1 VLILHF
7 NFKDFNMKNIKNI
20 IASIILVGLASCNAD
35 EWLTE
40 EPLGFYTTDNS
51 YTTAV
56 QFRKALNFQYD
67 LLREMYWVNG
77 DHTVVMHLADLA
89 FGGTD
94 FPDQK
99 FNNFQIF
106 ITPTTYLSGSYWN
119 RAYVGI
125 ANANTVIQRIG
136 LADQISDENKSV
148 IKGEA
153 LFFRAYW
160 YNFLANLFG
169 GVPLVLE
176 EQTAPRRDYQRATR
190 QQVYD
195 QARLDLEEAV
205 AILPGIGD
213 VKDGMVSLQAAQ
225 HLLTEVYLSLEN
237 YTAAIATATAVID
250 HSQMDLMTTRFG
262 TSASRPG
269 DPYWDLFQNGN
280 QNRSGGNKESI
291 LVLQY
296 DHQNSGSLY
305 GMDHPRYLL
314 PFYPNCRVTDPSGG
328 LVNAFTNLTEDKGG
342 RGIGVI
348 HPGPHFLYD
357 IWGAD
362 GTNDYRNSP
371 YMIVRDFKIDNPAA
385 DGYGEWIVADGWLR
399 DADTLRM
406 FYPFVRKFSRTYN
419 LPDDVYARN
428 QDGSIKKNALG
439 ENVIN
444 YSFGSISANTSMK
457 DEYLYRLAGTYLLR
471 AEAYV
476 RSGQPALALDDI
488 NALRARANAT
498 PAQLSDMDL
507 DYILDE
513 QMRELYFEDFRVVTL
528 CRLGK
533 LVERTRAHNPTGY
546 NIADYQDLW
555 PIPFGEIEKNTLV
568 KMEQNPGYPQ

>member
-1 VLILHF
+1 
-7 NFKDFNMKNIKNI
+7 MKTIKNI
-20 IASIILVGLASCNAD
+20 LTTIILVALGSCNSD

-40 EPLGFYTTDNS
+40 EPLSFYTTDNS
-51 YTTAV
+51 YTTPV
-56 QFRKALNFQYD
+56 QFRKALSFQYD
-67 LLREMYWVNG
+67 YLRELLWVNG
-77 DHTVVMHLADLA
+77 DHNVGMYFGDIG

-99 FNNFQIF
+99 FNNWQTW
-106 ITPTTYLSGSYWN
+106 ITPTTYVPGTFWN

-125 ANANTVIQRIG
+125 ANANTIINRVE
-136 LADQISDENKSV
+136 LAEQLSAENKN
-148 IKGEA
+148 IYKGEA

-176 EQTAPRRDYQRATR
+176 EQTAPRRDYTKATR

-195 QARLDLEEAV
+195 QARIDLEEAV
-205 AILPGIGD
+205 AILPGIEA

-237 YTAAIATATAVID
+237 YTAAINTATAVIS
-250 HSQMDLMTTRFG
+250 HPQMGLMTTRFG
-262 TSASRPG
+262 TSASMPG

-280 QNRSGGNKESI
+280 QNRSKGNKESI

-296 DHQNSGSLY
+296 DHLNAGSLY
-305 GMDHPRYLL
+305 SKDHARFFL
-314 PFYPNCRVTDPSGG
+314 PFYPNVRVLNAANE
-328 LVNAFTNLTEDKGG
+328 LVPAFLELTENKGG
-342 RGIGVI
+342 RGIGVV
-348 HPGPHFLYD
+348 HPSPYFLYK

-371 YMIVRDFKIDNPAA
+371 NMIVRDFKIDNPAA
-385 DGYGEWIVADGWLR
+385 VGYGKWLVNDNYLR
-399 DADTLRM
+399 PIDTLRH
-406 FYPFVRKFSRTYN
+406 FYPFVMKFSRTYN
-419 LPDDVYARN
+419 LPPDVYAKN
-428 QDGSIKKNALG
+428 ADGSVKKNALG

-444 YSFGSISANTSMK
+444 YSFGTISANTSMK

-476 RSGQPALALDDI
+476 RSGQPGLALGDI
-488 NALRARANAT
+488 NALRTRANAT
-498 PAQLSDMDL
+498 PAQLPDMHL

-513 QMRELYFEDFRVVTL
+513 QMRELYFEDFRIATL
-528 CRLGK
+528 SRLGK
-533 LVERTRAHNPTGY
+533 LVERTKAYNPTGY
-546 NIADYQDLW
+546 NMAAHQNLF
-555 PIPFGEIEKNTLV
+555 PIPFTEIERNTFV
-568 KMEQNPGYPQ
+568 RMEQNPGYPQ

>member
-1 VLILHF
+1 
-7 NFKDFNMKNIKNI
+7 MRKNIKNI
-20 IASIILVGLASCNAD
+20 IASVILVGFVSCNGD
-35 EWLTE
+35 DWLTE
-40 EPLGFYTTDNS
+40 KPLSNYIPDNS
-51 YTTAV
+51 YTTSV
-56 QFRKALNFQYD
+56 QFRKALNFEYD
-67 LLREMYWVNG
+67 YLREMLWVNG
-77 DHTVVMHLADLA
+77 DQTVGMYFGDQG

-94 FPDQK
+94 FPNQK
-99 FNNFQIF
+99 FNNWATW
-106 ITPTTYLSGSYWN
+106 ITPTTPWPGTYWN
-119 RAYVGI
+119 KAYVGI
-125 ANANTVIQRIG
+125 ANANTIINRVALAQG
-136 LADQISDENKSV
+136 LSDQDKNIF
-148 IKGEA
+148 KGEA

-176 EQTAPRRDYQRATR
+176 EQAVPRRDYTRATR

-195 QARLDLEEAV
+195 QARIDLEEATS
-205 AILPGIGD
+205 ILPGIEA
-213 VKDGMVSLQAAQ
+213 VTDGMVSIQAAQ

-237 YTAAIATATAVID
+237 YTAAINTATAVIS
-250 HSQMDLMTTRFG
+250 HPQMGLMTTRFG
-262 TSASRPG
+262 TSAAMPG

-280 QNRSGGNKESI
+280 QNRKSGNKESL

-296 DHQNSGSLY
+296 DHLNSGSNY
-305 GMDHPRYLL
+305 SKDHARFFL
-314 PFYPNCRVTDPSGG
+314 PFYPNASVTATAGG
-328 LVNAFTNLTEDKGG
+328 FVPAFTALTENKGG
-342 RGIGVI
+342 RGIGVV
-348 HPGPHFLYD
+348 HPSPYFLYQ

-385 DGYGEWIVADGWLR
+385 VGYGKWLVKDKYLR
-399 DADTLRM
+399 SVDTLRS
-406 FYPFVRKFSRTYN
+406 FYPFVMKFARTYG
-419 LPDDVYARN
+419 LPNDVYAKN
-428 QDGSIKKNALG
+428 ADGSIRKTALG

-444 YSFGSISANTSMK
+444 YAFGSISANTSMK

-476 RSGQPALALDDI
+476 RSGQPGLALGDI

-513 QMRELYFEDFRVVTL
+513 QMRELYFEDFRIVTL

-533 LVERTRAHNPTGY
+533 LVERTQAYNPNGY
-546 NIADYQDLW
+546 NVGTHQNLF
-555 PIPFGEIEKNTLV
+555 PVPFTEIERNALV
-568 KMEQNPGYPQ
+568 RMEQNPGYPQ

>member
-1 VLILHF
+1 VSILHF
-7 NFKDFNMKNIKNI
+7 NFKGFIMKSIKNI
-20 IASIILVGLASCNAD
+20 IAATILVGLVSCNAD

-40 EPLGFYTTDNS
+40 EPLAFYTTDNS

-77 DHTVVMHLADLA
+77 DHTVVMHLGDLA

-99 FNNFQIF
+99 FNNFKIF
-106 ITPTTYLSGSYWN
+106 VTPTTYLSGSYWN

-136 LADQISDENKSV
+136 LADQISDENKSA

-176 EQTAPRRDYQRATR
+176 EQTVPRRDYERATR

-195 QARLDLEEAV
+195 QARHDLEEAV

-237 YTAAIATATAVID
+237 YTAAIAAATAVID

-262 TSASRPG
+262 TSAAMPG

-314 PFYPNCRVTDPSGG
+314 PFYPNCRVTDPAGG

-348 HPGPHFLYD
+348 HPGPYFLYD

-399 DADTLRM
+399 ASDTLRM
-406 FYPFVRKFSRTYN
+406 FYPFVRKFSRTYG
-419 LPDDVYARN
+419 LPDDAYAKN
-428 QDGSIKKNALG
+428 QDGSIRKNALG

-444 YSFGSISANTSMK
+444 YFFGSISANTSMK

-476 RSGQPALALDDI
+476 RSGQSGLALDDI

-498 PAQLSDMDL
+498 PAQLSEIDL

-533 LVERTRAHNPTGY
+533 LVERTQAHNPTGY

-555 PIPFGEIEKNTLV
+555 PIPFGEIEKNTMV